1 MQSIQPKVEDASV
14 DPLKTTSPEG
24 MHAHERALLALEQFP
39 LSAAYRIAIGYA
51 ILPSFALV
59 TGDGNVGWRLILW
72 FVAVL
77 LGLRLVPAALRKL
90 LPFSQRLSAAWAAKR
105 TTAKR
110 FDSYQWRKLFPIGIG
125 MTAYA
130 VPSDKLRGLV
140 GALTLFCVVSGA
152 IGLVIYRRLG
162 RAGATGS
169 A

>member
-1 MQSIQPKVEDASV
+1 
-14 DPLKTTSPEG
+14 

-59 TGDGNVGWRLILW
+59 SGDRKFGWSLILW

-90 LPFSQRLSAAWAAKR
+90 LPFSQRLLVAWDAKR

-110 FDSYQWRKLFPIGIG
+110 FDSYQWRKLFWIGTG
-125 MTAYA
+125 MAAYA
-130 VPSDKLRGLV
+130 LPNDKLGGLV
-140 GALTLFCVVSGA
+140 GALTLFCVASGA

-162 RAGATGS
+162 NAGATGG